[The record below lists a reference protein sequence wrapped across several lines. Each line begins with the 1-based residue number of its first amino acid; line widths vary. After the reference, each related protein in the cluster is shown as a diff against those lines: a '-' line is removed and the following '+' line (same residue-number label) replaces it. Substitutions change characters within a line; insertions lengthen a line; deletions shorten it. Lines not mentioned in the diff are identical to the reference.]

1 MASGKWN
8 DKVCEDVVMKETPRA
23 EEYTPERS
31 AILEW
36 VIGLLG
42 SERVLNRPLVIEDD
56 ERVNRAT
63 LIPGDPWSSDFC
75 FALLVVEGF
84 FATTGK

>member
-1 MASGKWN
+1 M
-8 DKVCEDVVMKETPRA
+8 

-36 VIGLLG
+36 VIGLLA
-42 SERVLNRPLVIEDD
+42 SERVLNRPLVIEDE
-56 ERVNRAT
+56 ERLDIAT
-63 LIPGDPWSSDFC
+63 LIPGDSWPTDSC
-75 FALLVVEGF
+75 FTLLVEGF